1 MNIIPLKGNI
11 FAVLQLGERVTSGG
25 IVLMDDNGKME
36 GIRPRWAKIWKV
48 ADDVTDVKPGQWA
61 LCEHGRW
68 TMRIRIKDENG
79 DDFEFVKLDP
89 NGILAVQDE
98 DPVDQQ
104 IGDSIDSGP
113 GVRHRPE
120 DFGAR

>member
-1 MNIIPLKGNI
+1 MNIRPLPGNI
-11 FAVLQLGERVTSGG
+11 FAVLQLGERVTTGG
-25 IVLMDDNGKME
+25 IVLMDDNGKNS

-48 ADDVTDVKPGQWA
+48 ADDVTDVRPGQWA

-68 TMRIRIKDENG
+68 TMRIKIKDENG
-79 DDFEFVKLDP
+79 KDFEFVKLDP

-98 DPVDQQ
+98 EPLDQQ
-104 IGDSIDSGP
+104 IGDTFDTGTS
-113 GVRHRPE
+113 VRPE

>member
-11 FAVLQLGERVTSGG
+11 FAVLQLGERVTAGG
-25 IVLMDDNGKME
+25 IVLMDDNGKNS

-48 ADDVTDVKPGQWA
+48 ADDVTDVRPGQWA

-68 TMRIRIKDENG
+68 TMRIKIKDENG
-79 DDFEFVKLDP
+79 QDFEFVKLDP
-89 NGILAVQDE
+89 NGIMCVQDE
-98 DPVDQQ
+98 EPTDQQ
-104 IGDSIDSGP
+104 IGDTFDTSTS
-113 GVRHRPE
+113 VRPE

>member
-1 MNIIPLKGNI
+1 LIIHPLPGNI
-11 FAVLQLGERVTSGG
+11 FAVLQLGERVSQGG
-25 IVLMDDNGKME
+25 IVLMDDNGKNS

-48 ADDVTDVKPGQWA
+48 AEDITDVKPGQWA

-68 TMRIRIKDENG
+68 TMRIKIKDENNQ
-79 DDFEFVKLDP
+79 DFEFVKLDP

-98 DPVDQQ
+98 EPNDQQ
-104 IGDSIDSGP
+104 IGDTFDTSTT
-113 GVRHRPE
+113 VRPE

>member
-1 MNIIPLKGNI
+1 MIIHPLSGNI
-11 FAVLQLGERVTSGG
+11 FAVLQLGERVSQGG
-25 IVLMDDNGKME
+25 IVLMDDNGKNS

-68 TMRIRIKDENG
+68 TMRIKIKDENNQ
-79 DDFEFVKLDP
+79 DFEFVKLDP

-98 DPVDQQ
+98 EPQDQQ
-104 IGDSIDSGP
+104 IGDTFDTSTS
-113 GVRHRPE
+113 VRPE